1 MEENTKKK
9 KNQREVKRNTKTE
22 RGEQGERTLQIK
34 IDLQKWAQLLKDSLT
49 SHAHADEKYPP

>member
-9 KNQREVKRNTKTE
+9 TKEKDKRNTKTE